1 MSTAFTLESQ
11 VILRHAADFAK
22 FNVLFAGDIQD
33 MLPCYFVAKRV
44 NVQLTVYQRYQQMK
58 DKIKGKMQFGLIP
71 DMSLFDNIDTL
82 IYYWP
87 KTKREAQF
95 RLSCLLHYLSDNA
108 NIFIIGE
115 NRSGVRSCEKW
126 LAAFGSITK
135 IDIAKRCSL
144 YRFRA
149 EVSIPFDIKY
159 WWNEY
164 SLPNSTLV
172 RALPGVFSIDHL
184 DTGSELLLEVLSKNE
199 NIVTGKVLDLGCGAG
214 VLSVAIAKMNPNIDL
229 TLSDTQAAALISSKA
244 TLAINHVKGK
254 VVASDVFS
262 DIDNR
267 FDLIISNP
275 PFHDGIGT
283 NYAIVEKLIC
293 EARQYLIPGGH
304 LCLVANAFLPYAKLL
319 DKAFGRYQILLQTSK
334 FKVYLATFS

>member
-1 MSTAFTLESQ
+1 MK
-11 VILRHAADFAK
+11 HDFMK

-33 MLPCYFVAKRV
+33 LLPCYFVAKRV
-44 NVQLTVYQRYQQMK
+44 NVQLTIYQRYQQMK
-58 DKIKGKMQFGLIP
+58 DKIRGKIEFGLIP
-71 DMSLFDNIDTL
+71 EISLFDNIDAL

-87 KTKREAQF
+87 KTKREAHFQ
-95 RLSCLLHYLSDNA
+95 LSYLLHHLNDNA
-108 NIFIIGE
+108 SIFIVGE

-126 LAAFGSITK
+126 LANFGIVTK
-135 IDIAKRCSL
+135 IDTARRCSL
-144 YRFRA
+144 YRFRT

-164 SLPNSTLV
+164 RLPNNGLV
-172 RALPGVFSIDHL
+172 RALPGVFSADRF
-184 DTGSELLLEVLSKNE
+184 DAGSELLLEALSKDE
-199 NIVTGKVLDLGCGAG
+199 NIVRGKVLDLGCGAG
-214 VLSVAIAKMNPNIDL
+214 VLSVAMAKINHNIDL

-254 VVASDVFS
+254 VVASNVFS
-262 DIDNR
+262 DIDSQ
-267 FDLIISNP
+267 FDLIVSNP

-293 EARQYLIPGGH
+293 EARQHLIPGGH

-319 DKAFGRYQILLQTSK
+319 NKVFGCCQILLQTSK